1 MNLSSR
7 ILGMNVEAAKKLIL
21 SQMDSAKISIVVTQ
35 GGKDKDILTVARVIR
50 AHVEDDENVELTVS
64 YFSSP
69 L

>member
-1 MNLSSR
+1 LNLSSR

-50 AHVEDDENVELTVS
+50 AHVEDDENVEK
-64 YFSSP
+64 YIQKGR
-69 L
+69 

>member
-50 AHVEDDENVELTVS
+50 AHVEDDENVEK
-64 YFSSP
+64 YIQKGR
-69 L
+69 